1 MVTGGHAGER
11 GYLDSVELLNLD
23 GTRNCTMSPMLGA
36 RTSHSQSG
44 PVSCGGWKNE
54 KKSCVTFSLSSGE
67 WEQTHTLAGE
77 GRVGHSAWSSPQGIV
92 LIGSYYDKGKT
103 TTEILRESGDTT
115 PGFTLDYR
123 TE

>member
-1 MVTGGHAGER
+1 MTANKFSG
-11 GYLDSVELLNLD
+11 S
-23 GTRNCTMSPMLGA
+23 
-36 RTSHSQSG
+36 TSRDPLTI
-44 PVSCGGWKNE
+44 PVYKN